1 MNQNTQRPPITLSR
15 ADFERLDNLV
25 TVAEHN
31 QPDVAAYLGDELDRA
46 KIADA
51 DALPETLIVMGADV
65 EFRDEATGEVHH
77 KRLVYPDQVKG
88 DEARMSILTP
98 VGAALIGLS
107 EGQSIDWQ
115 TRSGEERRLTVLKVV
130 AHPAA

>member
-1 MNQNTQRPPITLSR
+1 MSQNTQRPPITVSR

-25 TVAEHN
+25 TAVEHN

-46 KIADA
+46 EVAEA
-51 DALPETLIVMGADV
+51 DALPATLIIMGADV
-65 EFRDEATGEVHH
+65 QFRDEATGEVHH

-88 DEARMSILTP
+88 DETRMSILTP

-107 EGQSIDWQ
+107 EGQSIDWH
-115 TRSGEERRLTVLKVV
+115 TRNGEERRLTVLKVV
-130 AHPAA
+130 AHPAD